1 MKQRTA
7 WLVTGIAGTSVVLAF
22 YAVFSSH
29 LSSEIVSLL
38 ASRKQTQSGPATLG
52 QNWTAG
58 KGALI
63 DVVGEQGGGARAPQ
77 GEPGPPGLQGPKG
90 DPGQQGP
97 QGERGPPG
105 PKGEPG
111 LQGPKGE
118 AGLQGPKGEAGL
130 QGPKG
135 EPGPQGLK
143 GEAGLQGPKGE
154 AGLQGLKGEAGL
166 QGLKGEAG
174 LQGPKGEPGPQGLK
188 GEAGLQGPKGEPGTS
203 ASALRVLRGQA
214 SNSCAPDETMIS
226 AYCVSSDSE
235 MKSDPFIIPPRG
247 ARCVG
252 VLNPAVVITCAK
264 FQQSG
269 GR

>member
-29 LSSEIVSLL
+29 VGGEIVSIM
-38 ASRKQTQSGPATLG
+38 APRKPTPSGQATFG
-52 QNWTAG
+52 QNWQAG
-58 KGALI
+58 RGVILDA
-63 DVVGEQGGGARAPQ
+63 VGTGEKPGVGPCGPQ
-77 GEPGPPGLQGPKG
+77 GEPGPTGPQGPKG

-97 QGERGPPG
+97 QGDRGPPG

-111 LQGPKGE
+111 SP
-118 AGLQGPKGEAGL
+118 GPKGEAGL

-135 EPGPQGLK
+135 EPGSQGLKGDAGLQGAKGEAGPQGLK

-154 AGLQGLKGEAGL
+154 AGA
-166 QGLKGEAG
+166 
-174 LQGPKGEPGPQGLK
+174 
-188 GEAGLQGPKGEPGTS
+188 S
-203 ASALRVLRGQA
+203 MSALRVLRGQA

-226 AYCVSSDSE
+226 AYCVSSAGE

-252 VLNPAVVITCAK
+252 VLSPAVVITCAK
-264 FQQSG
+264 LQQPG
-269 GR
+269 GQ